1 VQKTKG
7 CAAIMLL
14 RCHYYKFSRT
24 GKKTIFAHPAE
35 AFYSP
40 AVRFL
45 LVKPCNIIITAVCHF
60 VLEEFAHLWQG
71 FLGPVCSR
79 PRARIPRV

>member
-1 VQKTKG
+1 MQKTKG